1 MIKERTFEKE
11 GSILS
16 LKERVYS
23 VLVISAKENFNA
35 SLQSLLPESKYAP
48 VQMVSS
54 VSLAKRVLLE
64 RSFDFVFINTPLPDD
79 FGTRFAIEISGNKG
93 TVILLLVR
101 NEVYEEVCDKVTEY
115 GILTLPKPA
124 SKQMVA
130 HTLNFMAG
138 IRERLRKLENKSL
151 SMEEKMKEIRLVN
164 RAKWVL
170 IDELKMSEADA
181 HRYIEKQAMD
191 RCVSRREIAE
201 EIISTYL

>member
-1 MIKERTFEKE
+1 M
-11 GSILS
+11 S

-23 VLVISAKENFNA
+23 VLVISSKENFNA

-48 VQMVSS
+48 VQIVSS

-138 IRERLRKLENKSL
+138 IRERLRKLENKTL

>member
-1 MIKERTFEKE
+1 M
-11 GSILS
+11 S

-54 VSLAKRVLLE
+54 VSLAKGVLLE

>member
-1 MIKERTFEKE
+1 M
-11 GSILS
+11 S

-23 VLVISAKENFNA
+23 VLVISAKEKFNA
-35 SLQSLLPESKYAP
+35 SLQSLLPESKYTP

-138 IRERLRKLENKSL
+138 IRERLRKLEKKSL

-191 RCVSRREIAE
+191 HCVSRREIAE

>member
-1 MIKERTFEKE
+1 M
-11 GSILS
+11 S

-23 VLVISAKENFNA
+23 VLVISAKEKFNA

-191 RCVSRREIAE
+191 LCVSRREIAE

>member
-1 MIKERTFEKE
+1 M
-11 GSILS
+11 S

-151 SMEEKMKEIRLVN
+151 SMEENMKEIRLVN

>member
-1 MIKERTFEKE
+1 M
-11 GSILS
+11 S

-23 VLVISAKENFNA
+23 VLVISAKKNFNA

>member
-1 MIKERTFEKE
+1 M
-11 GSILS
+11 S

-191 RCVSRREIAE
+191 RCVSRRELAE

>member
-1 MIKERTFEKE
+1 M
-11 GSILS
+11 S

-23 VLVISAKENFNA
+23 VLVISSKENFNA

-79 FGTRFAIEISGNKG
+79 FGTRFAIEISGSKG

-124 SKQMVA
+124 SKQMVT

-191 RCVSRREIAE
+191 RCVSCREIAE

>member
-1 MIKERTFEKE
+1 M
-11 GSILS
+11 S

-101 NEVYEEVCDKVTEY
+101 NEVYVEVCDKVTEY

-138 IRERLRKLENKSL
+138 IRERLRKLEKKSL

>member
-1 MIKERTFEKE
+1 M
-11 GSILS
+11 S

-23 VLVISAKENFNA
+23 VLVISAKEKFNA

-138 IRERLRKLENKSL
+138 IRERLRKLEKKSL

-191 RCVSRREIAE
+191 HCVSRREIE
-201 EIISTYL
+201 TVSSFV

>member
-1 MIKERTFEKE
+1 
-11 GSILS
+11 
-16 LKERVYS
+16 
-23 VLVISAKENFNA
+23 
-35 SLQSLLPESKYAP
+35 
-48 VQMVSS
+48 
-54 VSLAKRVLLE
+54 
-64 RSFDFVFINTPLPDD
+64 
-79 FGTRFAIEISGNKG
+79 
-93 TVILLLVR
+93 
-101 NEVYEEVCDKVTEY
+101 
-115 GILTLPKPA
+115 
-124 SKQMVA
+124 MVA

>member
-1 MIKERTFEKE
+1 M
-11 GSILS
+11 S

-48 VQMVSS
+48 VQIVSS

-138 IRERLRKLENKSL
+138 IRERLRKLEKKSL

-170 IDELKMSEADA
+170 IDELKMSETDA

-191 RCVSRREIAE
+191 HCVSRREIAE

>member
-1 MIKERTFEKE
+1 M
-11 GSILS
+11 S

-35 SLQSLLPESKYAP
+35 SLQSLLPESKYA
-48 VQMVSS
+48 
-54 VSLAKRVLLE
+54 
-64 RSFDFVFINTPLPDD
+64 PLPDD

>member
-1 MIKERTFEKE
+1 M
-11 GSILS
+11 S

-54 VSLAKRVLLE
+54 VSLARRVLLE

>member
-1 MIKERTFEKE
+1 M
-11 GSILS
+11 S

-138 IRERLRKLENKSL
+138 IRERLRKLEKKSL

-201 EIISTYL
+201 EIISTYLEGMKKSL

>member
-1 MIKERTFEKE
+1 M
-11 GSILS
+11 S

-64 RSFDFVFINTPLPDD
+64 RSFDFVCINTPLPDD

>member
-1 MIKERTFEKE
+1 M
-11 GSILS
+11 S

-115 GILTLPKPA
+115 GILTLSKPA

-130 HTLNFMAG
+130 HTLNLMAG

-151 SMEEKMKEIRLVN
+151 SMEEKMKEIRLIN

>member
-1 MIKERTFEKE
+1 M
-11 GSILS
+11 S

-64 RSFDFVFINTPLPDD
+64 RSFDFVLINTPLPDD

-201 EIISTYL
+201 EIISKYL

>member
-1 MIKERTFEKE
+1 M
-11 GSILS
+11 S

-23 VLVISAKENFNA
+23 VLVISAKEKFNA
-35 SLQSLLPESKYAP
+35 SLQSLLPESKFAP

>member
-1 MIKERTFEKE
+1 M
-11 GSILS
+11 S

-48 VQMVSS
+48 VQIVSS

-64 RSFDFVFINTPLPDD
+64 RGFDFVFINTPLPDD

-101 NEVYEEVCDKVTEY
+101 NEVYEQVCDKVTEY

-138 IRERLRKLENKSL
+138 IRERLRKLEKKSL

>member
-1 MIKERTFEKE
+1 M
-11 GSILS
+11 S

-23 VLVISAKENFNA
+23 VLVISAKEKFNA

-191 RCVSRREIAE
+191 RCFSRREIAE

>member
-1 MIKERTFEKE
+1 M
-11 GSILS
+11 S

-64 RSFDFVFINTPLPDD
+64 RSFDFVFINTPLTDD

-115 GILTLPKPA
+115 SILTLPKPA

>member
-1 MIKERTFEKE
+1 M
-11 GSILS
+11 S

-23 VLVISAKENFNA
+23 VLVISAKEKFNA
-35 SLQSLLPESKYAP
+35 SLQSLLPDSKYAP

-138 IRERLRKLENKSL
+138 IRERLRKLEKKSL

-191 RCVSRREIAE
+191 HCVSRREIAE

>member
-1 MIKERTFEKE
+1 M
-11 GSILS
+11 S

-115 GILTLPKPA
+115 GILTLPKPS

>member
-1 MIKERTFEKE
+1 M
-11 GSILS
+11 S

-23 VLVISAKENFNA
+23 VLVISAKEKFNA

-164 RAKWVL
+164 HAKWVL

-191 RCVSRREIAE
+191 RCVSRRKIAE

>member
-1 MIKERTFEKE
+1 M
-11 GSILS
+11 S

-101 NEVYEEVCDKVTEY
+101 NEVYEEVCDKVTKY

>member
-1 MIKERTFEKE
+1 M
-11 GSILS
+11 S

-138 IRERLRKLENKSL
+138 IWERLRKLENKSL

>member
-1 MIKERTFEKE
+1 M
-11 GSILS
+11 S

-138 IRERLRKLENKSL
+138 IRECLRKLEKKSL

>member
-1 MIKERTFEKE
+1 M
-11 GSILS
+11 S

-181 HRYIEKQAMD
+181 HHYIEKQAMD

>member
-1 MIKERTFEKE
+1 M
-11 GSILS
+11 S

-48 VQMVSS
+48 VQIVSS

-101 NEVYEEVCDKVTEY
+101 NEVYEQVCDKVTEY

-151 SMEEKMKEIRLVN
+151 SMEEKMKEIRLIN

>member
-1 MIKERTFEKE
+1 M
-11 GSILS
+11 S

-48 VQMVSS
+48 VQIVSS

-101 NEVYEEVCDKVTEY
+101 NEVYEQVCDKVTEY

-138 IRERLRKLENKSL
+138 IRERLRKLEKKSL

>member
-1 MIKERTFEKE
+1 M
-11 GSILS
+11 S

-23 VLVISAKENFNA
+23 VLVMSAKENFNA

>member
-1 MIKERTFEKE
+1 M
-11 GSILS
+11 S

-138 IRERLRKLENKSL
+138 IRERLRKLEKKSL

-191 RCVSRREIAE
+191 HCVSRREIAE

>member
-1 MIKERTFEKE
+1 M
-11 GSILS
+11 S

-23 VLVISAKENFNA
+23 VLVISEKENFNA

-138 IRERLRKLENKSL
+138 IRERLRKLEKKSL

>member
-1 MIKERTFEKE
+1 M
-11 GSILS
+11 S

-48 VQMVSS
+48 VQIVSS

-79 FGTRFAIEISGNKG
+79 FGTRFAIEISGSKG

-138 IRERLRKLENKSL
+138 IRERLRKLEKKSL

>member
-1 MIKERTFEKE
+1 M
-11 GSILS
+11 S

-93 TVILLLVR
+93 TVILLLVL

>member
-1 MIKERTFEKE
+1 M
-11 GSILS
+11 S

-23 VLVISAKENFNA
+23 VLVISAKEKFNA

-191 RCVSRREIAE
+191 RCVTKRTIAE
-201 EIISTYL
+201 EIIKTYS

>member
-1 MIKERTFEKE
+1 M
-11 GSILS
+11 S

-48 VQMVSS
+48 VQMISS